1 MSHFSVAVFT
11 EPGQLDVDALLEPF
25 WEGIEF
31 PRYVD
36 ETKAELIARGREE
49 AGNVEISDDEAY
61 RVATKYYD
69 AENLD
74 PITGD
79 HYTTY
84 NPNSKWD
91 WYEVGGR
98 WSDMLFAK
106 DDMCRHDSLA
116 VSNINFDIMRECEL
130 EGLTPY
136 QEYINGDHFYKKEY
150 LLSRYP
156 NEETYIKK
164 MTEFSTFA
172 VLTPDGQWHEKGE
185 MGWFGCSSETSDED
199 TAWCDGYYDAFI
211 KPALENGWWLTIVDC
226 HI

>member
-36 ETKAELIARGREE
+36 ETKAELIARGRKE
-49 AGNVEISDDEAY
+49 AGDVEVSDDEAY

-116 VSNINFDIMRECEL
+116 VSNINFDLMQECEL

-136 QEYINGDHFYKKEY
+136 QEYINGDHFYKREY
-150 LLSRYP
+150 LLSLYP
-156 NEETYIKK
+156 DEETYIKK

-172 VLTPDGQWHEKGE
+172 VITPDGKWYEKGE
-185 MGWFGCSSETSDED
+185 MGWFGCSSTTPDED
-199 TAWCDGYYDAFI
+199 TVWHDNYYDTFI
-211 KPALENGWWLTIVDC
+211 KPALENGWWLTVVDC

>member
-49 AGNVEISDDEAY
+49 SGNVEISDDEAY
-61 RVATKYYD
+61 KRATKYCD
-69 AENLD
+69 PENID
-74 PITGD
+74 PVTGD

-84 NPNSKWD
+84 NPDSKWD

-98 WSDMLFAK
+98 WSKMLIGK
-106 DDMCRHDSLA
+106 DGKPYDSLP
-116 VSNINFDIMRECEL
+116 VNQIDFDAMRTMQL
-130 EGLTPY
+130 EQLTPY
-136 QEYINGDHFYKKEY
+136 EEYLDGDRYFTKEY
-150 LLSRYP
+150 LLSIYP
-156 NEETYIKK
+156 DEQTYIHK

-172 VLTPDGQWHEKGE
+172 VLTPDGQWREKGS
-185 MGWFGCSSETSDED
+185 MGWFGCSGETPEED
-199 TAWCDGYYDAFI
+199 TAWHDSYEDAFI
-211 KPALENGWWLTIVDC
+211 KPALEEGWELTVVDC